1 MSTLGLV
8 MHHFLAPPFDLPGG
22 RDARLVKYLEDDDW
36 ASAITLLRDVVT
48 PQTTAWKWLVLLAY
62 VRFRDAADVMQD
74 ELVDASREALQLL
87 NRAMEQGAP
96 HDQIAPFM
104 EAVERA
110 LDELSRREEA
120 LLAKLGPGDDPQA
133 LTDDELEHVCFLVER
148 SNPARAAK
156 LFGALAQREGP
167 TALAAQARAALALA
181 RSGAFEQAKPEL
193 EAVLKKDWTKGPLR
207 NERLALEAVETTLL
221 EHASGED
228 FKTLWHLAEGRG
240 AALEF
245 PFPSAWPHQERLFD
259 RCVVLKE
266 LTRARAL
273 ARRIEEEREE
283 LSDDLLQRLRSVRLP
298 QV

>member
-1 MSTLGLV
+1 

-22 RDARLVKYLEDDDW
+22 RDQRLVKYLEDDDW

-48 PQTTAWKWLVLLAY
+48 PRTTEWKWLVLLAY

-74 ELVDASREALQLL
+74 ELVDAAREALQLL
-87 NRAMEQGAP
+87 DRAMDHGAP
-96 HDQIAPFM
+96 HEQISPFK

-110 LDELSRREEA
+110 LDELSRSEEQ
-120 LLAKLGPGDDPQA
+120 LLAKLGPQDDPQA
-133 LTDDELEHVCFLVER
+133 LTNDELENVCFLLER

-156 LFGALAQREGP
+156 LFGELAKRGGP
-167 TALAAQARAALALA
+167 TAVAAEARAALAAA
-181 RSGAFEQAKPEL
+181 RGDFERAKPAL
-193 EAVLKKDWTKGPLR
+193 EAVLKKDWARGPLR

-221 EHASGED
+221 EHASGEE
-228 FKTLWHLAEGRG
+228 FKRLWALAEERG
-240 AALEF
+240 TALQF
-245 PFPSAWPHQERLFD
+245 QFPSAWPHQERLFN
-259 RCVVLKE
+259 RCVVLNE
-266 LTRARAL
+266 LPRARAL